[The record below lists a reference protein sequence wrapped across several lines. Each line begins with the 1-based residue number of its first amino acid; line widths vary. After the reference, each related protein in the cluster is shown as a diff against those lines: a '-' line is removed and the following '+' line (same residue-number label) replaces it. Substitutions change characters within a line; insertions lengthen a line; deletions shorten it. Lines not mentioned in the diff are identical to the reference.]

1 MESQQLLT
9 KSEVFQDQILA
20 RTKRTAN
27 PANEV
32 RSHTI
37 MAKNLIESPLVQW
50 PLSHW
55 NCSVRCFEDPQR

>member
-1 MESQQLLT
+1 VASQQLLT

-20 RTKRTAN
+20 RTTRTAN

-32 RSHTI
+32 PEPHDHG
-37 MAKNLIESPLVQW
+37 KNLIESLLVQG

-55 NCSVRCFEDPQR
+55 NCECTVF